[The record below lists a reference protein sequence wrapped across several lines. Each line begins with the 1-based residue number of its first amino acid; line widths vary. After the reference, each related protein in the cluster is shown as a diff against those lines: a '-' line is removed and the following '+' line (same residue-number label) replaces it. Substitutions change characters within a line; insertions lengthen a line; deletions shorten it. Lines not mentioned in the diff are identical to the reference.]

1 MLVTIQLYRLL
12 VTYHVVMENPRAT
25 DDDLTAKARIR
36 NTALDLFSRYGED
49 RVSLRA
55 IAAEAGVTLG
65 LVQHHFKTKAGL
77 RDAVDQLV
85 VDYFSST
92 LAAVGADGSPAEI
105 VAARDEAVRQMLR
118 DNPPVVN
125 YVRRA
130 ILEPSQDRFHLL
142 DVLVDLTRREVGS
155 LRKSGRAS
163 TTRRESTQVVAVLVR
178 QMGELL
184 LQPMV
189 DAIWDRVGQSGDDAK
204 PRLAVSVAD
213 ELLPGG

>member
-1 MLVTIQLYRLL
+1 MSS
-12 VTYHVVMENPRAT
+12 VVNPRAT

-92 LAAVGADGSPAEI
+92 LADVTTEGSPADV
-105 VAARDEAVRQMLR
+105 VAARDEAVRRMLR

-130 ILEPSQDRFHLL
+130 ILDPSQHRTHLL
-142 DVLVDLTRREVGS
+142 DVLVDLTRREVGG
-155 LRKSGRAS
+155 LRKTGRAS
-163 TTRRESTQVVAVLVR
+163 TKRSESTQVVAVLVR

-184 LQPMV
+184 LAPMV
-189 DAIWDRVGQSGDDAK
+189 DAIWDRVANPGDETK
-204 PRLAVSVAD
+204 PRLHVRV
-213 ELLPGG
+213 E